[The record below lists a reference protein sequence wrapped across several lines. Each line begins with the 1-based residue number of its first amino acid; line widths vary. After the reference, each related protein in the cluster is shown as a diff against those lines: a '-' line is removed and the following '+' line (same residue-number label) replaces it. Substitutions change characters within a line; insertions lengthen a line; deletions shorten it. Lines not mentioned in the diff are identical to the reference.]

1 MRTDVSVH
9 NERMEAMSKLLVEEF
24 YNWSRRTG
32 GIQSQSDF
40 ARWLGVSDASLSN
53 WISKKRLP
61 AGGNLVQLNRKL
73 GNEVNR
79 IMGFPYLM
87 PSNPDLEW
95 IVDNWHCLDEQGQ
108 QEVIGIIAD
117 KCNVSIPD
125 PVNS

>member
-9 NERMEAMSKLLVEEF
+9 NERMEAMSKFLVEEF

-87 PSNPDLEW
+87 PDNPDLEW